1 MNTPTFTELFMAHTG
16 NVSSKWVHYLEVYE
30 RYFSPYRSKPCK
42 ILEIG
47 VQNGG
52 SLQLYKKYF
61 PFAEKIVGIDIDPNS
76 KNAEADNIF
85 VEIGSQADVDFLAE
99 VNDTHGPFDIV
110 IDDGSHV
117 FEHQIASF
125 EALFPLASSTA
136 VYIVEDVHTS
146 YLPDFGG
153 VLCASRTRL

>member
-61 PFAEKIVGIDIDPNS
+61 PFAEKIVGIDIDSKS
-76 KNAEADNIF
+76 KNAEADKIL
-85 VEIGSQADVDFLAE
+85 SKLDLRQ
-99 VNDTHGPFDIV
+99 T
-110 IDDGSHV
+110 
-117 FEHQIASF
+117 
-125 EALFPLASSTA
+125 ST
-136 VYIVEDVHTS
+136 
-146 YLPDFGG
+146 F
-153 VLCASRTRL
+153 